1 MDSPANDRRHGER
14 RQNGDALLRRVVA
27 IISIIGA
34 LSTIAWYGVPL
45 VGIPHRVEDLEKSRD
60 EIQPAMLYMTCG
72 LYQKA
77 YPDAV
82 PAVCD
87 RAIRRP
93 VSSR

>member
-1 MDSPANDRRHGER
+1 MSESAVDRRQGER
-14 RQNGDALLRRVVA
+14 RQNGDALLRRIVA

-34 LSTIAWYGVPL
+34 LSTLAWYGVPL
-45 VGIPHRVEDLEKSRD
+45 AGIPRRVEDLEKSRD

-87 RAIRRP
+87 KAIRRIG
-93 VSSR
+93 R